1 MKALNKLFVVAVFLF
16 LGVSAFA
23 WDLGLY
29 GPATPIDERAERAE
43 EVSDRSWFRIRNMAL
58 MKKRALV
65 FKKT

>member
-29 GPATPIDERAERAE
+29 GPATPIDERAPRAE
-43 EVSDRSWFRIRNMAL
+43 GVLEVPL
-58 MKKRALV
+58 MVLKSEFV
-65 FKKT
+65 FN